1 MKNDEKNSGKK
12 VLQQKWKKKK
22 LKKVKQIGAMDKI
35 ALEKEIQELEIM
47 KTNTDDFGLQME
59 IADKIHNIKMKI
71 NGVKPTDSHID
82 CIGCGS

>member
-1 MKNDEKNSGKK
+1 
-12 VLQQKWKKKK
+12 
-22 LKKVKQIGAMDKI
+22 MDKV

-71 NGVKPTDSHID
+71 NGVKPTDSHVD